1 MIYTRKMRART
12 AKKNLKHIKIMTQKE
27 KKISIVFIFSCIV
40 IPIRINAQLPCAF
53 LGSSLKTI
61 AIEDT
66 IIYNKSSYCSP
77 NLKIETCDSNGNIGL
92 DNDGRF
98 YQLKYHNIQ
107 FIFDTLNTLNFVK
120 DYGKC
125 FTNLK
130 LTQKKLYYKSIKIL
144 GKYYFYSKYFYWE
157 LMLSNDCS
165 SMVFLSYIGL
175 KNINITPRMGYN
187 FYGWNFTDD

>member
-1 MIYTRKMRART
+1 MV
-12 AKKNLKHIKIMTQKE
+12 KKILKHIIIMKQKG
-27 KKISIVFIFSCIV
+27 KKISFICVFVCV
-40 IPIRINAQLPCAF
+40 IITIRLNAQSPCTF
-53 LGSSLKTI
+53 FGSSLKTI
-61 AIEDT
+61 KIEDT
-66 IIYNKSSYCSP
+66 IIYNKSTNCSP
-77 NLKIETCDSNGNIGL
+77 NLKIETCDSIGNIVL

-98 YQLKYHNIQ
+98 YLLTYHKIQ

-120 DYGKC
+120 NYGKC

-130 LTQKKLYYKSIKIL
+130 LTQKKLYNKSIKIF

-165 SMVFLSYIGL
+165 SRVFLSYIGL

-187 FYGWNFTDD
+187 FYGWTFTDY